1 MKIRNEF
8 AEEVAKDLKIK
19 MLVLLRAP
27 FEIGLILFY
36 VLTLY
41 STFGIYLKTSS
52 LKPLIYSVL
61 WGLSGLGYFLITRKI
76 AEEVKKRWDKLE
88 EEAGDK
94 YFQFIKD
101 ALKKSGIKQKSK
113 LKGIVDCNILEISIG
128 AIITAIIALI
138 LHALKVI

>member
-8 AEEVAKDLKIK
+8 AEEVAKDLKIR

-41 STFGIYLKTSS
+41 STLGIYLKTSS

-61 WGLSGLGYFLITRKI
+61 LGLSGLGHFLITRKI

-94 YFQFIKD
+94 YFQFIKE
-101 ALKKSGIKQKSK
+101 ALKESRIKQKSK

-128 AIITAIIALI
+128 AIISAIILI